1 MTVEQRLDQLER
13 RNKRLTVAL
22 TMMAVTMAAVVT
34 MAATGLKDGHF
45 DTVTARKILVKNG
58 AGHIVVSVST
68 DEWGKS
74 TVEAQTISLKNYKGD
89 SVVRLGSNT
98 GTQVGD
104 GYVST
109 SSVNGR
115 PLVLLGST
123 NVGDGAVVTRSAENG
138 KKLVELTSNSSD
150 GVVLV
155 NDNQGRLLVQLG
167 PSYPDSDTSVLVSN
181 KTGVSVVSMGAD
193 ADGNG
198 AVGVWNRKGK
208 GRTLLQPGP

>member
-74 TVEAQTISLKNYKGD
+74 TVEAQTISLVATARRLALAHYLRR
-89 SVVRLGSNT
+89 SVSRGLRRIS
-98 GTQVGD
+98 
-104 GYVST
+104 
-109 SSVNGR
+109 
-115 PLVLLGST
+115 
-123 NVGDGAVVTRSAENG
+123 RSA
-138 KKLVELTSNSSD
+138 SPWFC
-150 GVVLV
+150 
-155 NDNQGRLLVQLG
+155 R
-167 PSYPDSDTSVLVSN
+167 
-181 KTGVSVVSMGAD
+181 A
-193 ADGNG
+193 
-198 AVGVWNRKGK
+198 
-208 GRTLLQPGP
+208 